1 MRWFKIKKTK
11 KSYIENAADNEI
23 ACAINNSN
31 GLENPI
37 DNKPV
42 GDHIFNIN
50 QNNQFI
56 QPNTLISRFNDI
68 LEQHKKV
75 NNEHSVLR
83 ELASQL
89 AEHMNAISTL
99 TTNTETAIEV
109 LYDKG
114 KSLLN
119 DAESAVEKANNGKL
133 AMNSLLNII
142 NDLEEGNKRT
152 NESVSNLVRS
162 FDKINDMAQVI
173 NNIAAQTNL
182 LALNAAIEAARAG
195 EQGKGFAVVA
205 GEVRKLA
212 EMTKESTQDI
222 TQLIKQIED
231 ETKTVL
237 ENSEKDAVAI
247 INGMSISKE
256 AIDKIDE
263 GLSSFVIVET
273 GVREEID
280 MLQVDK
286 NKIEDIFNR
295 IEQVDDVLNVIGDAL
310 KSHIS
315 LAEDVDK
322 DFEENINELKSSI

>member
-11 KSYIENAADNEI
+11 KSNIENAADNEI
-23 ACAINNSN
+23 ACAINNGN
-31 GLENPI
+31 GQENSI

-42 GDHIFNIN
+42 ADNIFNIN
-50 QNNQFI
+50 QNDQFI
-56 QPNTLISRFNDI
+56 QPYTLISRFNDI

-75 NNEHSVLR
+75 NNEHSVLG

-89 AEHMNAISTL
+89 VEHMNAISTL

-119 DAESAVEKANNGKL
+119 DAESAVTKANNGKL
-133 AMNSLLNII
+133 AMNSLINII
-142 NDLEEGNKRT
+142 NTLEEGNKRT
-152 NESVSNLVRS
+152 NENISNLVKS
-162 FDKINDMAQVI
+162 FEKISNMAQVI
-173 NNIAAQTNL
+173 NSIAAQTNL

-222 TQLIKQIED
+222 TQLIKQIEE
-231 ETKTVL
+231 ETKAVL
-237 ENSEKDAVAI
+237 ENSKKDAEAI
-247 INGMSISKE
+247 IDGMNISKE
-256 AIDKIDE
+256 AIGKIDD
-263 GLSSFVIVET
+263 GLSSFVMVET

-286 NKIEDIFNR
+286 NDIEDIFNR
-295 IEQVDDVLNVIGDAL
+295 IEQVDDVLNGLGDAI
-310 KSHIS
+310 KTHIS

-322 DFEENINELKSSI
+322 KFEENINALKNSF